1 MSSGQL
7 SEEAQ
12 PTEGGKRLS
21 FVEEVVRATPG
32 DPHLELCIQCGT
44 CGGSCPSGPD
54 MDHTPRAIFA
64 MIRADQREEVFKS
77 NTPWYCISC
86 YYCTVRCPQEVHI
99 TDLMYTL
106 KSMAVRAGYAQHSA
120 SAGFSKTFNE
130 YVYSYG
136 RAFELGLAS
145 RQSIGHS
152 SISDYPSLARIAV
165 GMLTKRR
172 MNLTP
177 TRIEGLDGLQKILA
191 RADQIESE
199 EGAR

>member
-1 MSSGQL
+1 LSSGQL
-7 SEEAQ
+7 SDEASLAENRK
-12 PTEGGKRLS
+12 PLS

-32 DPHLELCIQCGT
+32 DPNLEMCIQCGT

-64 MIRADQREEVFKS
+64 MIRADQREEVYNS

-86 YYCTVRCPQEVHI
+86 YYCTVRCPQDVHI

-106 KSMAVRAGYAQHSA
+106 KSMAVRHGYARGTA
-120 SAGFSKTFNE
+120 SAGFSLTFNE
-130 YVYSYG
+130 YVYNYG

-145 RQSIGHS
+145 RHSLRHS
-152 SISDYPSLARIAV
+152 SIKDYPGLAQLAIT
-165 GMLTKRR
+165 MLAKRR

-177 TRIEGLDGLQKILA
+177 TRIQDLEGLQKILA
-191 RADQIESE
+191 KADQIEE
-199 EGAR
+199 EAR